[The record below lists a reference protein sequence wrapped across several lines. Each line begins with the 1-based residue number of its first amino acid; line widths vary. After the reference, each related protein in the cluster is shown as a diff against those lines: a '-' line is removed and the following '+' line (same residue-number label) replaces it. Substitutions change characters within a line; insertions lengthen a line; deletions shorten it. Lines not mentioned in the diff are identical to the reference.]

1 MKQYGG
7 LHGLLWLWIF
17 LFLHSCTSFDSF
29 WGWNWRG
36 FCLRFSCCPVE
47 FVDPHKTSGGS
58 CLAVMCSCSNTWG
71 AERIGKCGSWF
82 TRGHENGYA
91 RAHHRGLQW
100 WAALQLLAAN
110 GRNNLIA
117 GEVLH
122 PEHINTSFSLYEE
135 VCEHRESIIIT
146 PDGFTSSFP
155 GSDTVRQK
163 KWGVLAL
170 LLEKNVSDAGYDLL
184 SLQLFCWQIYIKS
197 FLFIKYSVKYNENK

>member
-1 MKQYGG
+1 MAFSGFEFFFFFILVPPLTVFEGG
-7 LHGLLWLWIF
+7 IEGVSVSGSPVVLWNLLI
-17 LFLHSCTSFDSF
+17 
-29 WGWNWRG
+29 
-36 FCLRFSCCPVE
+36 PI
-47 FVDPHKTSGGS
+47 KTSGGS

-71 AERIGKCGSWF
+71 AERIGKRGSWF